1 MHAVICMCQWHLP
14 ISRWP
19 LKDLLPALLSGLRRR
34 RISSVPAVQ
43 AAHAPLWHSSQSQCG
58 KTVSVLRVGRPARP
72 HIFYHTWA
80 RIRDGCDGP
89 GVWHQRRGGQG
100 DHLHSAGSGQTRT
113 CAPQGAGHHHLSAGP
128 HYLPE
133 HFHHLHLHLDV
144 PLLSLCAALQWTV
157 PRSGLP
163 TKPCALD
170 TLGHAMTLIHK
181 IRWTWLVSGSLED
194 V

>member
-14 ISRWP
+14 ISCWP
-19 LKDLLPALLSGLRRR
+19 LKDLLSALLSGLHHR
-34 RISSVPAVQ
+34 RISSAPAVQ

-58 KTVSVLRVGRPARP
+58 KTVGILRVGRPARA

-80 RIRDGCDGP
+80 RIRDGRDGP

-100 DHLHSAGSGQTRT
+100 AHLHSAGSGQTRT

-133 HFHHLHLHLDV
+133 HLHHLHLHLDV
-144 PLLSLCAALQWTV
+144 PLLSLCCFTVDSASQWIIHQT
-157 PRSGLP
+157 L
-163 TKPCALD
+163 C
-170 TLGHAMTLIHK
+170 LGHIGPCNDTLIHK